1 MGFSNHIIIIHS
13 DMVRDSH
20 LTDPETSRDLFGIV
34 RGSCS
39 CDACG
44 RYIIYTSKYRGASG
58 NDEAVHPDCNLS
70 LLDCSRCGCP
80 GEAHAVDVAG
90 TARERGNDALSLGE
104 YDGAVAQYTEAI
116 LHDGLDW
123 RNYTNRSLCYEKKGW
138 YEQAAS
144 DADRAVS
151 LNPGYYKCHY
161 RQGRALCGLGRYE
174 GALEACGR
182 AMACLVGKGEGEN
195 ERAVRALEWEVRG
208 RMRKAGG
215 QAGGKAGGQAG
226 GKARED
232 VAGEGKDV
240 AGEAAGVRLTGI
252 GETLRRLEEA
262 VGLVLRVQQA
272 QDERM
277 GRIEEALQRILG
289 KRSEEQGRSEGRERV
304 GDDSSSDCSE
314 ASSDM
319 SDFDAIADIQKAWKE
334 RLECTEQEESPER
347 KESGCVSRK
356 STATLQ
362 DEERQRRVEAAQER
376 SRRAEESGEVLMSTD
391 LDMLLQQRRME
402 CTSCASCPGF
412 RIVYSTTDVHDTD
425 IMFYCSLCGCSS
437 EYHRVD
443 EAYARE
449 QAAAQ
454 AADEREAK
462 ERAARAR
469 NRGGTSRGSSK
480 RKEALRVL
488 GLHHAATEAEIQKAF
503 RRLAKQLHP
512 DKATGIG
519 STGHEFVR
527 IREARDLL
535 LQL

>member
-1 MGFSNHIIIIHS
+1 
-13 DMVRDSH
+13 
-20 LTDPETSRDLFGIV
+20 
-34 RGSCS
+34 
-39 CDACG
+39 
-44 RYIIYTSKYRGASG
+44 
-58 NDEAVHPDCNLS
+58 
-70 LLDCSRCGCP
+70 
-80 GEAHAVDVAG
+80 
-90 TARERGNDALSLGE
+90 
-104 YDGAVAQYTEAI
+104 
-116 LHDGLDW
+116 
-123 RNYTNRSLCYEKKGW
+123 
-138 YEQAAS
+138 
-144 DADRAVS
+144 
-151 LNPGYYKCHY
+151 
-161 RQGRALCGLGRYE
+161 
-174 GALEACGR
+174 
-182 AMACLVGKGEGEN
+182 
-195 ERAVRALEWEVRG
+195 
-208 RMRKAGG
+208 
-215 QAGGKAGGQAG
+215 
-226 GKARED
+226 
-232 VAGEGKDV
+232 
-240 AGEAAGVRLTGI
+240 
-252 GETLRRLEEA
+252 
-262 VGLVLRVQQA
+262 
-272 QDERM
+272 
-277 GRIEEALQRILG
+277 
-289 KRSEEQGRSEGRERV
+289 
-304 GDDSSSDCSE
+304 
-314 ASSDM
+314 M

-334 RLECTEQEESPER
+334 RLECTEQEESPKRKESGCVSRKSTATLQDEESPER

-437 EYHRVD
+437 ECHRVD

-480 RKEALRVL
+480 KKEALRVL

-512 DKATGIG
+512 DKATSIG